1 MLFAGA
7 ELRRGLYCFMVGPGY
22 ALEMG
27 AARVV
32 LSWRPDNDEI
42 MVKHSALRDPSR
54 QRNVANLSGFDSRA
68 YAVK

>member
-7 ELRRGLYCFMVGPGY
+7 ELRRGLYCFIVNPGR
-22 ALEMG
+22 ALG
-27 AARVV
+27 TAAARVV
-32 LSWRPDNDEI
+32 MTWRLDNDEV
-42 MVKHSALRDPSR
+42 MVKRSALRHPRR

>member
-1 MLFAGA
+1 
-7 ELRRGLYCFMVGPGY
+7 MVSPGRV
-22 ALEMG
+22 LETA

-32 LSWRPDNDEI
+32 MTWRLDNDEI
-42 MVKHSALRDPSR
+42 MVKRSALHDPSR